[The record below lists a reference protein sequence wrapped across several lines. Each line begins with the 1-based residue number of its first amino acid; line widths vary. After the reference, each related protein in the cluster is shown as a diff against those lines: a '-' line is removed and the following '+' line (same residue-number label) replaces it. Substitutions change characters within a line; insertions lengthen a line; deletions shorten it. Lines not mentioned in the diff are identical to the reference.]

1 MLIRY
6 IALILFLCSSQKLF
20 SQSELW
26 KKVKIRKAFE
36 TETSD
41 DDKAANLS
49 FAFPKGKPDYF
60 LINAGIGYGLASSTK
75 LSKRNSVFKNS
86 FSGFFVYNRNNQI
99 EEEQDN
105 YKLGVSSSQV
115 FMKNAESMSAIFG
128 FNTLEYLRDRYDSSH
143 SILFTSYWHPFS
155 KQQTGLKIGGYAQ
168 SEHVFAYFLL
178 PQIGIEYQN
187 KFQAKQADFEGN
199 VLRGFFGLG
208 GNLLLKKKT
217 YDEDGKL
224 LARNRWKKGV
234 ELLVRYDGRVSI
246 FSNIDEIDSYVPLF
260 KAEMNVYPTRDN
272 MFSIGLSY
280 STGAN
285 PIDGLA
291 KQTFWLLA
299 FKFKK

>member
-1 MLIRY
+1 MLGRY
-6 IALILFLCSSQKLF
+6 FVLILFLGSSQQLF
-20 SQSELW
+20 SQSEFW
-26 KKVKIRKAFE
+26 KNVKIRKAFE

-49 FAFPKGKPDYF
+49 FAFPKSKTDYF
-60 LINAGIGYGLASSTK
+60 LINAGIGYNFYSSTK
-75 LSKRNSVFKNS
+75 LSKRKSVFKNS

-99 EEEQDN
+99 DEEQDN
-105 YKLGVSSSQV
+105 YKLGISSSQV
-115 FMKNAESMSAIFG
+115 FLKNVESMSAIFG
-128 FNTLEYLRDRYDSSH
+128 LNTLEYLRDKYDSSH
-143 SILFTSYWHPFS
+143 SVLFTSYWHPFS
-155 KQQTGLKIGGYAQ
+155 KLQNGLNIGGYAQ
-168 SEHVFAYFLL
+168 NEHIFAYFLS

-187 KFQAKQADFEGN
+187 KFQAKQADIEGN
-199 VLRGFFGLG
+199 VFRGFFGLG

-217 YDEDGKL
+217 YGEDGKL

-234 ELLVRYDGRVSI
+234 ELLVRYDGRVTI
-246 FSNIDEIDSYVPLF
+246 FSNIDNIDSYVPIF

-280 STGAN
+280 SNGAN